1 MGLRVGPES
10 DRTAPD
16 RYRRGVASP
25 QTRSS
30 IVILAGARTPMGRFQ
45 GGLSSLTATDLGA
58 GAIAAA
64 IDRSRITPEDVDFA
78 YLGNVVAAGVGQVP
92 ARRAAA
98 DAGIPLTVPSTLLN
112 RACLSG
118 LHAIHLASQMI
129 RLGEADTVVA
139 GGMESMTNAPYLL
152 TKARSGYR
160 IGDGAVVDS
169 MMADGLTC
177 TLEHCAMGEATER
190 YAAELGL
197 AREPQDAFA
206 AASHERAARAQ
217 KDGLF
222 ATEIVPASIPQR
234 RGEPVVVSDDEGI
247 RTDADAES
255 MGRLRAA
262 FAPDGNLTAGN
273 ASQISD
279 GAAACI
285 VTTMDRAEA
294 LGIAPLAEVVSHGQ
308 VAGPDASLL
317 HQPSNAIGVALDRAG
332 LTVADMDLLEINEAF
347 AAVALAS
354 MDALGVTD
362 EIVNVNGG
370 AIALGHPIG
379 MSGTRI
385 VLTLAHELA
394 RRGGGLGAAGLC
406 GGGGQGEAMVLRV
419 AA

>member
-1 MGLRVGPES
+1 
-10 DRTAPD
+10 
-16 RYRRGVASP
+16 
-25 QTRSS
+25 
-30 IVILAGARTPMGRFQ
+30 MGRFQ

-58 GAIAAA
+58 VAIEEAVKRAGMAADD
-64 IDRSRITPEDVDFA
+64 IDFA

-129 RLGEADTVVA
+129 RLDEAETVVA

-152 TKARSGYR
+152 TKARGGYR

-169 MMADGLTC
+169 MMLDGLTC

-197 AREPQDAFA
+197 ERGPQDAFA

-217 KDGLF
+217 KDGLL
-222 ATEIVPASIPQR
+222 AEEIAPVSVPQR
-234 RGEPVVVSDDEGI
+234 RGEPVVVVDDEGI
-247 RTDADAES
+247 RPEADADS
-255 MGRLRAA
+255 MGRLPAA
-262 FAPDGNLTAGN
+262 FVPDGNIPAGN

-294 LGIAPLAEVVSHGQ
+294 LGVTPLAEVVAHGQ

-317 HQPSNAIGVALDRAG
+317 HQPSNAIALALQRAG
-332 LTVADMDLLEINEAF
+332 MTTGDLDLVEINEAF

-354 MDALGVTD
+354 MDALGVPD
-362 EIVNVNGG
+362 DMVNVNGG

-385 VLTLAHELA
+385 VLSLAHELK
-394 RRGGGLGAAGLC
+394 RRGGGIGAAGLC
-406 GGGGQGEAMVLRV
+406 GGGGQGEALVVRV

>member
-1 MGLRVGPES
+1 
-10 DRTAPD
+10 
-16 RYRRGVASP
+16 
-25 QTRSS
+25 
-30 IVILAGARTPMGRFQ
+30 MGRFQ

-58 GAIAAA
+58 VAIEEAVKRAGMAADD
-64 IDRSRITPEDVDFA
+64 IDFA

-129 RLGEADTVVA
+129 RLDEAETVVA

-152 TKARSGYR
+152 TKARGGYR

-169 MMADGLTC
+169 MMLDGLTC
-177 TLEHCAMGEATER
+177 TLEQCAMGEATER

-197 AREPQDAFA
+197 ERGPQDAFA

-217 KDGLF
+217 KDGLL
-222 ATEIVPASIPQR
+222 AEEIAPVSVPQR
-234 RGEPVVVSDDEGI
+234 RGEPVVVVDDEGI
-247 RTDADAES
+247 RPEADADS
-255 MGRLRAA
+255 MGRLPAA
-262 FAPDGNLTAGN
+262 FVPDGNITAGN

-294 LGIAPLAEVVSHGQ
+294 LGVTPLAEVVAHGQ

-317 HQPSNAIGVALDRAG
+317 HQPSNAIALALQRAG
-332 LTVADMDLLEINEAF
+332 MTTGDLDLVEINEAF

-354 MDALGVTD
+354 MDALGVPD
-362 EIVNVNGG
+362 DMVNVNGG

-385 VLTLAHELA
+385 VLSLAHELK
-394 RRGGGLGAAGLC
+394 RRGGGIGAAGLC
-406 GGGGQGEAMVLRV
+406 GGGGQGEALVVRV

>member
-64 IDRSRITPEDVDFA
+64 IDRSGITPEDVDFA

-354 MDALGVTD
+354 MEALGVTD

>member
-247 RTDADAES
+247 RTDSDAES

>member
-1 MGLRVGPES
+1 
-10 DRTAPD
+10 
-16 RYRRGVASP
+16 
-25 QTRSS
+25 
-30 IVILAGARTPMGRFQ
+30 MGRFQ

-58 GAIAAA
+58 VAIEEAVKRAGMAADD
-64 IDRSRITPEDVDFA
+64 IDFA

-129 RLGEADTVVA
+129 RLDEAETVVA

-152 TKARSGYR
+152 TKARGGYR

-169 MMADGLTC
+169 MMLDGLTC

-197 AREPQDAFA
+197 ERGPQDAFA

-217 KDGLF
+217 KDGLL
-222 ATEIVPASIPQR
+222 AEEIAPVSVPQR
-234 RGEPVVVSDDEGI
+234 RGEPVVVVDDEGI
-247 RTDADAES
+247 RPEADADS
-255 MGRLRAA
+255 MGRLPAA
-262 FAPDGNLTAGN
+262 FVPDGNITAGN
-273 ASQISD
+273 ASQISA

-294 LGIAPLAEVVSHGQ
+294 LGVTPLAEVVAHGQ

-317 HQPSNAIGVALDRAG
+317 HQPSNAIALALQRAG
-332 LTVADMDLLEINEAF
+332 MTAGDLDLVEINEAF

-354 MDALGVTD
+354 MDALGVPD
-362 EIVNVNGG
+362 DMVNVNGG

-385 VLTLAHELA
+385 VLSLAHELK
-394 RRGGGLGAAGLC
+394 RRGGGIGAAGLC
-406 GGGGQGEAMVLRV
+406 GGGGQGEALVVRV

>member
-129 RLGEADTVVA
+129 RLGEANTVVA

-206 AASHERAARAQ
+206 AASHERAARAH

-285 VTTMDRAEA
+285 VTTMARAEA
-294 LGIAPLAEVVSHGQ
+294 LGITPLAEVVSHGQ

>member
-92 ARRAAA
+92 ARRAVA

>member
-1 MGLRVGPES
+1 MQSEAVPS
-10 DRTAPD
+10 TPD
-16 RYRRGVASP
+16 RYRQGMVSTYMNSP
-25 QTRSS
+25 TGSP
-30 IVILAGARTPMGRFQ
+30 IVILAGARTPIGRFQ
-45 GGLSSLTATDLGA
+45 GGLSSRTATDLGA
-58 GAIAAA
+58 VAIAAA
-64 IDRSRITPEDVDFA
+64 VERSGTMPDDVDFA

-118 LHAIHLASQMI
+118 LHAIHLATQMI

-152 TKARSGYR
+152 TKARGGYR

-190 YAAELGL
+190 YAADLGL
-197 AREPQDAFA
+197 TREPQDIFA
-206 AASHERAARAQ
+206 AASHERAAQAQ

-222 ATEIVPASIPQR
+222 AGEIVPVSIPQQ
-234 RGEPVVVSDDEGI
+234 RGEPVVVVDDEGI
-247 RTDADAES
+247 RPDADTQS

-262 FAPDGNLTAGN
+262 FASDGNITAGN

-279 GAAACI
+279 GAAACV

-294 LGIAPLAEVVSHGQ
+294 LSIAPLAEVVSHGQ
-308 VAGPDASLL
+308 VAGPNASLL
-317 HQPSNAIGVALDRAG
+317 HQPSNAIARAVEAAG
-332 LTVADMDLLEINEAF
+332 LTIGDLDLLEINEAF
-347 AAVALAS
+347 AAVTLAS
-354 MDALGVTD
+354 TDALGVTD

-385 VLTLAHELA
+385 ALTLAHELT

>member
-64 IDRSRITPEDVDFA
+64 IDRSGITPEDVDFA

-92 ARRAAA
+92 ARRAVA

-222 ATEIVPASIPQR
+222 ATEIVPVSIPQR

-255 MGRLRAA
+255 MGRLPAA

>member
-64 IDRSRITPEDVDFA
+64 IDRSGITPEDVDFA

-92 ARRAAA
+92 ARRAVA

-294 LGIAPLAEVVSHGQ
+294 LGITPLAEVVSHGQ

>member
-1 MGLRVGPES
+1 
-10 DRTAPD
+10 
-16 RYRRGVASP
+16 
-25 QTRSS
+25 
-30 IVILAGARTPMGRFQ
+30 MGRFQ

-58 GAIAAA
+58 VAIEEAVKRAGMAADD
-64 IDRSRITPEDVDFA
+64 IDFA

-129 RLGEADTVVA
+129 RLDEAETVVA

-152 TKARSGYR
+152 TKARGGYR

-169 MMADGLTC
+169 MMLDGLTC

-197 AREPQDAFA
+197 ERGPQDAFA

-217 KDGLF
+217 KDGLL
-222 ATEIVPASIPQR
+222 AEEIAPVSVPQR
-234 RGEPVVVSDDEGI
+234 RGEPVVVVDDEGI
-247 RTDADAES
+247 RPEADADS
-255 MGRLRAA
+255 MGRLPAA
-262 FAPDGNLTAGN
+262 FVPDGNITAGN

-294 LGIAPLAEVVSHGQ
+294 LGVTPLAEVVAHGQ

-317 HQPSNAIGVALDRAG
+317 HQPSNAIALALQRAG
-332 LTVADMDLLEINEAF
+332 MTTGDLDLVEINEAF

-354 MDALGVTD
+354 MDALGVPD
-362 EIVNVNGG
+362 DMVNVNGG

-385 VLTLAHELA
+385 VLSLAHELK
-394 RRGGGLGAAGLC
+394 RRGGGIGAAGLC
-406 GGGGQGEAMVLRV
+406 GGGGQGEALVVRV

>member
-1 MGLRVGPES
+1 
-10 DRTAPD
+10 
-16 RYRRGVASP
+16 
-25 QTRSS
+25 
-30 IVILAGARTPMGRFQ
+30 MGRFQ

-58 GAIAAA
+58 VAIEEAVKRAGMAADD
-64 IDRSRITPEDVDFA
+64 IDFA

-129 RLGEADTVVA
+129 RLDEAETVVA

-152 TKARSGYR
+152 TKARGGYR

-169 MMADGLTC
+169 MMLDGLTC

-197 AREPQDAFA
+197 ERGPQDAFA

-217 KDGLF
+217 KDGLL
-222 ATEIVPASIPQR
+222 AEEIAPVSVPQR
-234 RGEPVVVSDDEGI
+234 RGEPVVVVDDEGI
-247 RTDADAES
+247 RPEADADS
-255 MGRLRAA
+255 MGRLPAA
-262 FAPDGNLTAGN
+262 FVPDGNITAGN

-294 LGIAPLAEVVSHGQ
+294 LGVTPLAEVVAHGQ

-317 HQPSNAIGVALDRAG
+317 HQPSNAIALALQRAG
-332 LTVADMDLLEINEAF
+332 MTTGDLDLVEINEAF

-354 MDALGVTD
+354 MDALGVPD
-362 EIVNVNGG
+362 DMVNVNGG

-385 VLTLAHELA
+385 VLSLAHELK
-394 RRGGGLGAAGLC
+394 RRGGGIGAAGLC
-406 GGGGQGEAMVLRV
+406 GGGGQGEALVVRV
-419 AA
+419 TA

>member
-64 IDRSRITPEDVDFA
+64 IDRSGITPEDVDFA

-92 ARRAAA
+92 ARRAVA

-190 YAAELGL
+190 YASELGL

-222 ATEIVPASIPQR
+222 ATEIVPVSIPQR

-255 MGRLRAA
+255 MGRLPAA

-317 HQPSNAIGVALDRAG
+317 HQPSNAISVALDRAG

-385 VLTLAHELA
+385 ALTLAHELA

>member
-1 MGLRVGPES
+1 M
-10 DRTAPD
+10 
-16 RYRRGVASP
+16 ASP
-25 QTRSS
+25 QTRPPT
-30 IVILAGARTPMGRFQ
+30 VILAGARTPMGRFQ

-58 GAIAAA
+58 VAIEEAVKRAGMAADD
-64 IDRSRITPEDVDFA
+64 IDFA

-129 RLGEADTVVA
+129 RLDEAETVVA

-152 TKARSGYR
+152 TKARGGYR

-169 MMADGLTC
+169 MMLDGLTC

-197 AREPQDAFA
+197 ERGPQDAFA

-217 KDGLF
+217 KDGLL
-222 ATEIVPASIPQR
+222 AEEIAPVSVPQR
-234 RGEPVVVSDDEGI
+234 RGEPVVVVDDEGI
-247 RTDADAES
+247 RPEADADS
-255 MGRLRAA
+255 MGRLPAA
-262 FAPDGNLTAGN
+262 FVPDGNITAGN

-294 LGIAPLAEVVSHGQ
+294 LGVTPLAEVVAHGQ

-317 HQPSNAIGVALDRAG
+317 HQPSNAIALALQRAG
-332 LTVADMDLLEINEAF
+332 MTTGDLDLVEINEAF

-354 MDALGVTD
+354 MDALGVPD
-362 EIVNVNGG
+362 DMVNVNGG

-385 VLTLAHELA
+385 VLSLAHELK
-394 RRGGGLGAAGLC
+394 RRGGGIGAAGLC
-406 GGGGQGEAMVLRV
+406 GGGGQGEALVVRV

>member
-64 IDRSRITPEDVDFA
+64 IDRSGITPEDVDFA

-92 ARRAAA
+92 ARRAVA

-160 IGDGAVVDS
+160 IGDGVVVDS